1 MKMRFFNEES
11 SCGKIIVISEN
22 VSKAKKINNYQSS
35 QTLHKTGATGF
46 PPNRQR
52 ETAGIYALNSRQN
65 EFAPT
70 DPREAKFSPKPFHW
84 P

>member
-35 QTLHKTGATGF
+35 SQTFHKTGATD
-46 PPNRQR
+46 Q
-52 ETAGIYALNSRQN
+52 LDSRQ
-65 EFAPT
+65 T
-70 DPREAKFSPKPFHW
+70 DNGKLQVFML
-84 P
+84 